1 MPVTQTSFDNIKVG
15 YISETD
21 GYIQNVSIADAN
33 TYAELN
39 PDTEFIFIDGD
50 EKVRFLTI
58 GEVNALTPKN
68 LLRSDPCL
76 TGDQPCGPPELKF
89 FGGGG
94 VGAIG
99 NPVVDV
105 NGNLIAVDLVSGGF
119 GYTSPP
125 QVQVIDPCKNGS
137 GAVLQTIIGD
147 QILSGEISGNQFD
160 NLGTGNLGTGNLTGD
175 ITGVV
180 VHVIV
185 RDSGQG
191 YLPPPQTVPQ
201 YPAVLELSG
210 VTVTNPGFNYGDADT
225 IEMIPSNGS
234 VLSYDLD
241 PFGKIK
247 SVSVNKGGR
256 FTELPRIKM
265 NTETGL
271 NAAFVPNFSIIRDPQ
286 PVDPVITQEDL
297 VQVFDLVGLNING
310 YIDGKPYYGNVY
322 YVNGI
327 RYAGTSAQTSGTN
340 IIVYDTRLASLQKRL
355 DTVSTVTTGD
365 VEEPVT
371 EIETR
376 EDTVEAISSPSR
388 GSYSTTPTSA
398 PSTTTSTPSTT
409 PASGGTYSSPATP
422 TPAPSSTPSTP
433 APSTPSPSSGGGG
446 YGGGY

>member
-1 MPVTQTSFDNIKVG
+1 MPVTQSSFDNIKVG

-58 GEVNALTPKN
+58 SEVNALTPKN

-76 TGDQPCGPPELKF
+76 TGDQPCGPPTLKF
-89 FGGGG
+89 FGGRG
-94 VGAIG
+94 VGASA
-99 NPVVDV
+99 NPVVDSS
-105 NGNLIAVDLVSGGF
+105 GNLIAVDLVSGGF
-119 GYTSPP
+119 GYQTPP
-125 QVQVIDPCKNGS
+125 QVQVIDPCNNGS
-137 GAVLQTIIGD
+137 GAVLQSILGEGD
-147 QILSGEISGNQFD
+147 L
-160 NLGTGNLGTGNLTGD
+160 
-175 ITGVV
+175 TGVV
-180 VHVIV
+180 VQVIV
-185 RDSGQG
+185 KDSGQG

-201 YPAVLELSG
+201 YPAVLELTG
-210 VTVTNPGFNYGDADT
+210 VTVTNPGFNHNCGVDT
-225 IEMIPSNGS
+225 VEVIPSNGT
-234 VLSYDLD
+234 VLSYNCD

-247 SVSVNKGGR
+247 SVSVDKGGR
-256 FTELPRIKM
+256 FTELPQIRM
-265 NTETGL
+265 NTETGI
-271 NAAFVPNFSIIRDPQ
+271 NAAFVPNFDIIRDPQ
-286 PVDPVITQEDL
+286 PIDPVITQEDL

-355 DTVSTVTTGD
+355 DVVSTVTTGD

-398 PSTTTSTPSTT
+398 PSTTPTTSTPSTT
-409 PASGGTYSSPATP
+409 PASGGTYSAPATP

-446 YGGGY
+446 GGYGGGY